1 MIHLITKPTALDRG
15 TLEPG
20 LHELTLAEA
29 ESAYIRG
36 TARPATAAEVAGSL
50 GRLDELTRAPDDTE
64 TLETAAAAPA
74 PERATARRRS
84 LAPATA

>member
-20 LHELTLAEA
+20 LHDLTLAEA

-36 TARPATAAEVAGSL
+36 TARPATAAEVAGSI
-50 GRLDELTRAPDDTE
+50 GRFEELARAPDDAE
-64 TLETAAAAPA
+64 TLETAAATPA

-84 LAPATA
+84 AALATS